1 MKTEWQEEQCYD
13 FIDRHPV
20 LFLDELSE
28 KQARLFMIEG
38 SISDFLTGKF
48 EDKFEYRVFYYAYR
62 KYYGAKGIRI
72 RVKRG
77 RQVVRKFCY
86 FQDFL
91 EMRNRFQVN
100 LDLFDFDK
108 YPRMVRNAYRAS
120 CFSPSFRCF
129 FVSEVFAWGLL
140 AIVLAVA
147 FLLCTWA
154 IFS

>member
-28 KQARLFMIEG
+28 RQARLFMIEG

-62 KYYGAKGIRI
+62 KYYAAKGIRI

-77 RQVVRKFCY
+77 KQVVRTFCY

-100 LDLFDFDK
+100 LNLFDFDK
-108 YPRMVRNAYRAS
+108 YPGMVRNAYRAS
-120 CFSPSFRCF
+120 FFTPSFHCF
-129 FVSEVFAWGLL
+129 FVSKTFVWRLL
-140 AIVLAVA
+140 VIVLAVV